1 MSDLIAI
8 AYPDEGTAFQVRD
21 TLARL
26 QRERLIELADAVVVV
41 KGQDGRVRLDQAL
54 PLVASGAA
62 GGALWGTLIGT
73 LFFAPLLGMAVG
85 AASGAIG
92 GKLSDYGIEDRF
104 MEELGAQLQ
113 PGTSA
118 LFILV
123 RKVTP
128 DKVLD
133 EVRRY
138 GGTVLRSSLT
148 KDAEERLQQA
158 LQQGQGSQ
166 EASFQEA
173 QGDYS

>member
-1 MSDLIAI
+1 MSELIAI
-8 AYPDEGTAFQVRD
+8 AYPDEGTAVQVRD

-26 QRERLIELADAVVVV
+26 QRERLIELDDAIVVV
-41 KGQDGRVRLDQAL
+41 KGQDGKVRLDQSA
-54 PLVASGAA
+54 PLVALGAA

-118 LFILV
+118 LFLLV
-123 RKVTP
+123 RKATP

-133 EVRRY
+133 EVRQY
-138 GGTVLRSSLT
+138 GGTVRRSSLT
-148 KDAEERLQQA
+148 KEAEERLQQA
-158 LQQGQGSQ
+158 LQQG
-166 EASFQEA
+166 
-173 QGDYS
+173 